1 MLSIA
6 IKSVWAHKRRLV
18 ATTFSVVLGVAFL
31 AGTLLLGDTLRANFD
46 KLFTQANGTTDVVVR
61 SATALGSGPGSSRTS
76 VDASLLPAVRNVP
89 GVADAA
95 GYIQGFGKLVDHH
108 GKAIGGNG
116 PPTTAANWIS
126 DPRLNAYRLV
136 QGHAPRTDD
145 QVVINRGAAKTG
157 HLAVGDTTTLLTPAP
172 RRVHIVGIA
181 TFGTA
186 DGFGSGTFT
195 GMTLHA
201 AQTELTR
208 DPTQLTQIMVSAAPG
223 VSASELAGRVQTV
236 LPRTAQAITGK
247 ELAAENFS
255 DINSGFLGFM
265 RTGLVVFAV
274 IALLVAA
281 FSIYNTFSI
290 LAAQRS
296 RESALLRALGAS
308 RRQVLGTSIAETAT
322 VGLVG
327 SLIGWAGGIGI
338 AALLKG
344 VFDGFGFALPAGGLV
359 FRPASAVIAI
369 VSGLVVTV
377 LAGVLPAVRASRVAP
392 LAALRDT
399 AAEAPTISGRRIAAG
414 AALTAAG
421 AATTFAAVGVGQA
434 GLTGLGAVL
443 LIAGMVVLG
452 PVAARA
458 ATSLLGAPVA
468 ALRGITGSLARQN
481 AGRNPRRT
489 AATASALMVGVTVV
503 ALFTVVGSSLKA
515 SAAHGVNRTLRAD
528 LVVDIGGYG
537 GASGNSGLSPQ
548 LGAALARLPEVRTAA
563 PTARGTVLLAGHA
576 HTVSI
581 GDGAQLVQVL
591 DFGSTS
597 GSVAGLGA
605 SSLAVSRTKADDNH
619 WRVGTLVPV
628 TYPDGATGRLRLAA
642 IYDHADMTGDYL
654 LSRADW
660 VSHAKQALDAQIL
673 LELRPGADVH
683 RTKAAVKAVAASY
696 GKPRVQDLAEYRASV
711 TNGVNTILGLVY
723 VMLAL
728 AIIIALMGIANTLT
742 LSIHERTRELGLLR
756 AVGQSRRQTRAM
768 IRWESVLIAIFGTV
782 GGALLG
788 LFLGWALVTAS
799 STSALEV
806 FSAPP
811 VQLAIFL
818 VVGAIAGVLAG
829 IRPARRAARQGI
841 LTALAAD

>member
-46 KLFTQANGTTDVVVR
+46 TLFTQADGTTDVVVR
-61 SATALGSGPGSSRTS
+61 SATALGSGPGSSRTT
-76 VDASLLPAVRNVP
+76 VDASLLATVRTVP

-95 GYIQGFGKLVDHH
+95 GYVEGSGRLLDHK
-108 GKAIGGNG
+108 GKAIGGSG
-116 PPTTAANWIS
+116 PPTTAANWIT
-126 DPRLNAYRLV
+126 DPRLNAYHLV
-136 QGHAPRTDD
+136 QGHAPRADD
-145 QVVINRGAAKTG
+145 EIVINRGAAKSG
-157 HLAVGDTTTLLTPAP
+157 DLAIGDTTTLLVPAP
-172 RRVHIVGIA
+172 LRVHIVGIVK
-181 TFGTA
+181 FGSA
-186 DGFGSGTFT
+186 DGFGSGTFA

-208 DPTQLTQIMVSAAPG
+208 DPKRLTQIMVSAAPG
-223 VSASELAGRVQTV
+223 VTATQLAGRAQTV
-236 LPRTAQAITGK
+236 LPATVQAITGT

-255 DINSGFLGFM
+255 DINSGFLGFV
-265 RTGLVVFAV
+265 RIALTVFAV
-274 IALLVAA
+274 IALLVAC

-327 SLIGWAGGIGI
+327 SLLGWAGGVGI
-338 AALLKG
+338 AVLLKA
-344 VFDGFGFALPAGGLV
+344 VFAGFGSALPAGGLV
-359 FRPASAVIAI
+359 FRPVSAVIAI
-369 VSGLVVTV
+369 GTGLVATV

-399 AAEAPTISGRRIAAG
+399 AAESPTVSGRRIGAG
-414 AALTAAG
+414 AVLTAAG
-421 AATTFAAVGVGQA
+421 AATTFAAVGVGVA
-434 GLTGLGAVL
+434 GLTGLGALL
-443 LIAGMVVLG
+443 LIAGMIVLG

-458 ATSLLGAPVA
+458 VTSVVGAPVA

-489 AATASALMVGVTVV
+489 AATASALMIGVTVV
-503 ALFTVVGSSLKA
+503 ALFTVVGASIKA

-528 LVVDIGGYG
+528 LVIDIGGYG
-537 GASGNSGLSPQ
+537 GSSGNSGLSPK
-548 LGAALARLPEVRTAA
+548 LGAALARLPEVQTSA
-563 PTARGTVLLAGHA
+563 PIAKGTVLLGGHA

-581 GDGAQLVQVL
+581 ADGAQLMRVL
-591 DFGSTS
+591 DFGRTS
-597 GSVAGLGA
+597 GSLAGLDAG
-605 SSLAVSRTKADDNH
+605 SLAVSRAKADDNH
-619 WRVGTLVPV
+619 WRVGTIVPV
-628 TYPDGATGRLRLAA
+628 TYPDGATGRLRLGA
-642 IYDHADMTGDYL
+642 IYGHADVTGDFL
-654 LSRADW
+654 LNRAAW
-660 VSHAKQALDAQIL
+660 AVHARQVMDAQIL
-673 LELRPGADVH
+673 LELRPGADLH
-683 RTKAAVKAVAASY
+683 RAETAAKAVAVGY
-696 GKPRVQDLAEYRASV
+696 GQPRVQDFAEYRTSV
-711 TNGVNTILGLVY
+711 TSGVNTVLGLVY
-723 VMLAL
+723 VLLAL
-728 AIIIALMGIANTLT
+728 AIVIALMGIANTLT

-768 IRWESVLIAIFGTV
+768 IRWESVLIAVFGTV

-799 STSALEV
+799 SASALAV

-818 VVGAIAGVLAG
+818 LVGAVAGVLAG

-841 LTALAAD
+841 LAALAAD